1 LLELGSS
8 YLLARPALA
17 LPLFMEALLQW
28 VYTQCENDK
37 YRKLWQDAAR
47 VGLVT
52 GPTGDRT
59 MVATAMLSKGLR
71 LPLPPKCILTEEKVE
86 TSPVGK
92 ALQECDRYTQF
103 AVFLVGERRKG
114 ATSFWAPYVNLLPQ
128 DISFHP
134 ITFLDRQATSP
145 ALEKALSE
153 EPLLKRAL
161 ESQHAKLRDEF
172 NKSLAALQDV
182 ELFKDEPLSYEE
194 FVWGNCMVVSRA
206 FEMLEPKLICML
218 PFTDMMNH
226 TSKNPS
232 VLWRPKL
239 PHGYFVITL
248 VQSLKEGQELNANY
262 HGVEARART
271 KMDEMREYVM
281 YGFVESGNFRQVQDA
296 AAPVT

>member
-1 LLELGSS
+1 
-8 YLLARPALA
+8 
-17 LPLFMEALLQW
+17 
-28 VYTQCENDK
+28 
-37 YRKLWQDAAR
+37 
-47 VGLVT
+47 
-52 GPTGDRT
+52 
-59 MVATAMLSKGLR
+59 
-71 LPLPPKCILTEEKVE
+71 
-86 TSPVGK
+86 
-92 ALQECDRYTQF
+92 
-103 AVFLVGERRKG
+103 
-114 ATSFWAPYVNLLPQ
+114 
-128 DISFHP
+128 
-134 ITFLDRQATSP
+134 
-145 ALEKALSE
+145 
-153 EPLLKRAL
+153 
-161 ESQHAKLRDEF
+161 
-172 NKSLAALQDV
+172 
-182 ELFKDEPLSYEE
+182 
-194 FVWGNCMVVSRA
+194 MVVSRA